1 MSEAA
6 KWALITGATGGLGR
20 EMARQLAAKGWS
32 LVLHGRNAEA
42 LMALAGETA
51 REGAIVRTVT
61 ADLATTDGPATLVAE
76 VDALGIEVDLL
87 VNNAGLGYTAQFVES
102 DLDRQRSARALP
114 CIWLAHGRTRPRP
127 GHERRL
133 RCGRHAGTWHE
144 HVLRFEGL
152 RTLAL
157 RGASRGTLPQG
168 RAGHGALPRPGQH
181 TFLGSRGEWGQVR
194 PGVIPH
200 PRGGLPHRPRVA
212 RARKGDLRPRAPF
225 EGLLRIRPSCPVC
238 REQESGSGPYRK
250 AWLEARPRGTSR
262 ATHSQASLQTKAENH
277 EARHDADCVEQ
288 TENRGVLTGIL
299 VRAE

>member
-102 DLDRQRSARALP
+102 DLDRQRKLVQLDVMAPLELCHAFGSRMAAR
-114 CIWLAHGRTRPRP
+114 
-127 GHERRL
+127 
-133 RCGRHAGTWHE
+133 
-144 HVLRFEGL
+144 
-152 RTLAL
+152 
-157 RGASRGTLPQG
+157 
-168 RAGHGALPRPGQH
+168 GHGQVMNVASVAGVMPG
-181 TFLGSRGEWGQVR
+181 
-194 PGVIPH
+194 PGMSTYY
-200 PRGGLPHRPRVA
+200 A
-212 RARKGDLRPRAPF
+212 
-225 EGLLRIRPSCPVC
+225 S
-238 REQESGSGPYRK
+238 K
-250 AWLEARPRGTSR
+250 AY
-262 ATHSQASLQTKAENH
+262 
-277 EARHDADCVEQ
+277 
-288 TENRGVLTGIL
+288 VL
-299 VRAE
+299 